1 MFAIARSGDTL
12 PVTTT
17 VGHGAEELMKIAWL
31 TDAQAPYREPLFC
44 ELAARCDFHVH
55 FLFAEEPERHFVYR
69 PHPGYSSAVLPSVR
83 VPLPRAVARRLDSYQ
98 AALRPGWT
106 RRMLDSADVVV
117 IPTWAQFA
125 SAWTMLRAHR
135 RGVPYV
141 IFSEST
147 LDSRQFDRGPV
158 AWLRKVLFGWAGA
171 VVVPGPSAR
180 QAALHTGVAADRI
193 VESVNSIDL
202 EAFGSRPRELRVG
215 AGAGPDAA
223 HHRFVVVGQLIGRK
237 NVGVLLEA
245 FARLDGAPTLD
256 VVGDGADRPAL
267 EDSARALGV
276 ADRVTFHGF
285 LDEPGVVEVLARTQT
300 LVLPSTE
307 EVYGFTA
314 LEAQVAGLQV
324 VVSARAGIAE
334 NLVGVP
340 GAWVVEPDVEGVRA
354 GLDAARTAWTGWAQ
368 DVPEDAASPKR
379 SADDVLAAAA
389 RCAPRS

>member
-1 MFAIARSGDTL
+1 MR
-12 PVTTT
+12 V
-17 VGHGAEELMKIAWL
+17 AWL

-44 ELAARCDFHVH
+44 ELATRCDFHVH

-69 PHPGYSSAVLPSVR
+69 EHPGYSSAVLPSVR
-83 VPLPRAVARRLDSYQ
+83 VPLPRRIASRLDSYQ

-106 RRMLDSADVVV
+106 TRVLDTADVVV
-117 IPTWAQFA
+117 IPTWAQWA

-147 LDSRQFDRGPV
+147 LDSRQFDHGPV
-158 AWLRKVLFGWAGA
+158 AWLRTRLFTRAGA

-180 QAALHTGVAADRI
+180 QAALHTGVEADRI
-193 VESVNSIDL
+193 VESVNSVDL
-202 EAFGSRPRELRVG
+202 EAFGTRPRELRAA
-215 AGAGPDAA
+215 AGGEPTGPDAG
-223 HHRFVVVGQLIGRK
+223 HHRFVVVGQLIARK
-237 NVGVLLEA
+237 NVGTLLEA
-245 FARLDGAPTLD
+245 FAGLDGAPTLD
-256 VVGDGADRPAL
+256 VAGDGVERAEL
-267 EDSARALGV
+267 EAAARRLGV

-285 LDEPGVVEVLARTQT
+285 LDEAGVVEVLSRTQT

-334 NLVGVP
+334 NLADTA
-340 GAWVVEPDVEGVRA
+340 GAWIVEPDVGGVRR
-354 GLDAARTAWTGWAQ
+354 GLEAARAAWTGWTE
-368 DVPEDAASPKR
+368 DVPADAASPKR
-379 SADDVLAAAA
+379 SADDVLAGALRA
-389 RCAPRS
+389 CEHFPGL

>member
-1 MFAIARSGDTL
+1 
-12 PVTTT
+12 
-17 VGHGAEELMKIAWL
+17 
-31 TDAQAPYREPLFC
+31 
-44 ELAARCDFHVH
+44 
-55 FLFAEEPERHFVYR
+55 
-69 PHPGYSSAVLPSVR
+69 
-83 VPLPRAVARRLDSYQ
+83 
-98 AALRPGWT
+98 
-106 RRMLDSADVVV
+106 
-117 IPTWAQFA
+117 
-125 SAWTMLRAHR
+125 MLRAHR

-158 AWLRKVLFGWAGA
+158 AWLRTRLFTRAGA

-202 EAFGSRPRELRVG
+202 EAFGVRPRELRGSDGG
-215 AGAGPDAA
+215 ATGPDAA
-223 HHRFVVVGQLIGRK
+223 HHRFVVVGQLIARK
-237 NVGVLLEA
+237 NVGTLLEA

-256 VVGDGADRPAL
+256 VAGDGVERAEL
-267 EDSARALGV
+267 EAAARALG
-276 ADRVTFHGF
+276 DRRPGRASTGSSRRT
-285 LDEPGVVEVLARTQT
+285 GVVEVLARTQT

-334 NLVGVP
+334 NLADTP
-340 GAWVVEPDVEGVRA
+340 GAGWWRPTSTACAA
-354 GLDAARTAWTGWAQ
+354 GLEAARTAWTGWTEEIPA
-368 DVPEDAASPKR
+368 DAASPKR

-389 RCAPRS
+389 LRAREHSSRPMTANVLTGASAHLHRYPRRPVQVHARRSGGDAR

>member
-1 MFAIARSGDTL
+1 
-12 PVTTT
+12 
-17 VGHGAEELMKIAWL
+17 MKIAWL

-44 ELAARCDFHVH
+44 ELATRCDFHVH

-69 PHPGYSSAVLPSVR
+69 EHPGYSSAVLPSMR
-83 VPLPRAVARRLDSYQ
+83 LPLPRRIASRLDSYQ

-106 RRMLDSADVVV
+106 RKVLDEADVVV
-117 IPTWAQFA
+117 IPTWAQLA

-147 LDSRQFDRGPV
+147 LDSRQFDHGPV
-158 AWLRKVLFGWAGA
+158 AWLRTRLFTRAGA
-171 VVVPGPSAR
+171 VVVPGPAAR
-180 QAALHTGVAADRI
+180 EAAIHTGVAPDRI
-193 VESVNSIDL
+193 IESVNSIDL
-202 EAFGSRPRELRVG
+202 EAFGTRPRELRATARDADG
-215 AGAGPDAA
+215 GRGPDAA
-223 HHRFVVVGQLIGRK
+223 HHRFVVVGQLIARK
-237 NVGVLLEA
+237 NVGTLLEA

-256 VVGDGADRPAL
+256 VAGDGVARAEL
-267 EDSARALGV
+267 EAATRALGI

-285 LDEPGVVEVLARTQT
+285 LDEPGVVGILARTQT

-334 NLVGVP
+334 NLADTE
-340 GAWVVEPDVEGVRA
+340 GAWVVEPDVEGVYR
-354 GLDAARTAWTGWAQ
+354 GLEAARAAWTGWTE
-368 DVPEDAASPKR
+368 DVPAEAASPKR
-379 SADDVLAAAA
+379 GADDVLAGAL

>member
-1 MFAIARSGDTL
+1 
-12 PVTTT
+12 
-17 VGHGAEELMKIAWL
+17 MKIAWL

-44 ELAARCDFHVH
+44 ELTARCDFHVH

-83 VPLPRAVARRLDSYQ
+83 VPLPRRIARRLDSYQ

-106 RRMLDSADVVV
+106 RRVLDAADVVV

-158 AWLRKVLFGWAGA
+158 AWLRTRLFTRAGA

-180 QAALHTGVAADRI
+180 QAALHTGVAGDRI
-193 VESVNSIDL
+193 VESVNSVDL
-202 EAFGSRPRELRVG
+202 EAFGTRPRELRARAEGVD
-215 AGAGPDAA
+215 AGTGPDAA
-223 HHRFVVVGQLIGRK
+223 HHRFVVVGQLIARK
-237 NVGVLLEA
+237 NVGTLLEA

-256 VVGDGADRPAL
+256 VAGDGIERAEL
-267 EDSARALGV
+267 EATARRLGV

-285 LDEPGVVEVLARTQT
+285 LDERGVVDVLARTQT

-334 NLVGVP
+334 NLADTP
-340 GAWVVEPDVEGVRA
+340 GAWVVEPDVEGVTRGLEDARA
-354 GLDAARTAWTGWAQ
+354 AWSGWTQ
-368 DVPEDAASPKR
+368 DVPADAASPER
-379 SADDVLAAAA
+379 SADDVMAAAKVA
-389 RCAPRS
+389 VAS

>member
-1 MFAIARSGDTL
+1 
-12 PVTTT
+12 
-17 VGHGAEELMKIAWL
+17 MKIAWL

-44 ELAARCDFHVH
+44 ELATRCDFHVH

-69 PHPGYSSAVLPSVR
+69 EHPGYSSAVLPSMR
-83 VPLPRAVARRLDSYQ
+83 LPLPRRIASRLDSYQ

-106 RRMLDSADVVV
+106 RKVLDEADVVV
-117 IPTWAQFA
+117 IPTWAQLA

-147 LDSRQFDRGPV
+147 LDSRQFDHGPV
-158 AWLRKVLFGWAGA
+158 AWLRTRLFTRAGA
-171 VVVPGPSAR
+171 VVVPGPAAR
-180 QAALHTGVAADRI
+180 EAAIHTGVAPDRI
-193 VESVNSIDL
+193 IESVNSIDL
-202 EAFGSRPRELRVG
+202 EAFGTRPRELRATARDADG
-215 AGAGPDAA
+215 GRGPDAA
-223 HHRFVVVGQLIGRK
+223 HHRFVVVGQLIARK
-237 NVGVLLEA
+237 NVGTLLEA

-256 VVGDGADRPAL
+256 VAGDGVARAEL
-267 EDSARALGV
+267 EAATRALGI

-285 LDEPGVVEVLARTQT
+285 LDEPGVVGILARTQT

-334 NLVGVP
+334 NLADTE
-340 GAWVVEPDVEGVRA
+340 GAWVVEPDVEGVYR
-354 GLDAARTAWTGWAQ
+354 GLEAARAAWTGWTE
-368 DVPEDAASPKR
+368 DVPAEAASPKR
-379 SADDVLAAAA
+379 GADDVLAGAL
-389 RCAPRS
+389 RCAPRP

>member
-1 MFAIARSGDTL
+1 
-12 PVTTT
+12 
-17 VGHGAEELMKIAWL
+17 MKIAWL

-44 ELAARCDFHVH
+44 ELATRCDFHVH
-55 FLFAEEPERHFVYR
+55 FLFTEEPERHFVYR
-69 PHPGYSSAVLPSVR
+69 EHPGYSSAVLPSVR
-83 VPLPRAVARRLDSYQ
+83 LPLPRRIASRLDSYQ

-106 RRMLDSADVVV
+106 RRLLEGADVVV

-125 SAWTMLRAHR
+125 SAWTMLRAYR

-158 AWLRKVLFGWAGA
+158 AWLRSRLFTRAGA

-180 QAALHTGVAADRI
+180 QAALHNGVEADRI

-202 EAFGSRPRELRVG
+202 EAFGVRPRELRAA
-215 AGAGPDAA
+215 AGGTDATTGPDAA
-223 HHRFVVVGQLIGRK
+223 HHRFVVVGQLIARK
-237 NVGVLLEA
+237 NVGTLLAA

-256 VVGDGADRPAL
+256 VAGDGVERDEL
-267 EDSARALGV
+267 EAAARALGI

-285 LDEPGVVEVLARTQT
+285 LDESGVVEVLARTQT

-334 NLVGVP
+334 NLADVP
-340 GAWVVEPDVEGVRA
+340 GAWVVEPDVDGVHR
-354 GLDAARTAWTGWAQ
+354 GLEAARAAWTGWTEEIPA
-368 DVPEDAASPKR
+368 DAASPKR

-389 RCAPRS
+389 RCAPRP

>member
-1 MFAIARSGDTL
+1 
-12 PVTTT
+12 
-17 VGHGAEELMKIAWL
+17 MKIAWL

-44 ELAARCDFHVH
+44 ELATRCDFHVH
-55 FLFAEEPERHFVYR
+55 FLFTEEPERHFVYR
-69 PHPGYSSAVLPSVR
+69 EHPGYSSAVLPSVR
-83 VPLPRAVARRLDSYQ
+83 VPLPRRIASRLDSYQ

-106 RRMLDSADVVV
+106 RKVLDASDVVV
-117 IPTWAQFA
+117 IPTWAQLA

-147 LDSRQFDRGPV
+147 MDSRQFDHGPV
-158 AWLRKVLFGWAGA
+158 AWLRTRLFTRAGA

-180 QAALHTGVAADRI
+180 QAAIHTGVAPDRI

-202 EAFGSRPRELRVG
+202 EAFGTRPRELRATRG
-215 AGAGPDAA
+215 SEAAAGPDAA
-223 HHRFVVVGQLIGRK
+223 HHRFVVVGQLIARK
-237 NVGVLLEA
+237 NVGTLLAA

-256 VVGDGADRPAL
+256 VVGDGVERDEL
-267 EDSARALGV
+267 EAAARALGI

-285 LDEPGVVEVLARTQT
+285 LDEAGVVGILARTQT
-300 LVLPSTE
+300 LVLPSTA

-334 NLVGVP
+334 NLADTP
-340 GAWVVEPDVEGVRA
+340 GAWVVEPDVDGVHR
-354 GLDAARTAWTGWAQ
+354 GLEAARAAWTGWTE
-368 DVPEDAASPKR
+368 DVPADAASPKR
-379 SADDVLAAAA
+379 SADDVLAAAT
-389 RCAPRS
+389 RCASRS

>member
-1 MFAIARSGDTL
+1 
-12 PVTTT
+12 
-17 VGHGAEELMKIAWL
+17 MKIAWL

-44 ELAARCDFHVH
+44 ELATRCDFHVH

-69 PHPGYSSAVLPSVR
+69 EHPGYSSAVLPSMR
-83 VPLPRAVARRLDSYQ
+83 LPLPRRIASRLDSYQ

-106 RRMLDSADVVV
+106 RKVLDEADVVV
-117 IPTWAQFA
+117 IPTWAQLA

-147 LDSRQFDRGPV
+147 LDSRQFDHGPV
-158 AWLRKVLFGWAGA
+158 AWLRTRLFTRAGA
-171 VVVPGPSAR
+171 VVVPGPAAR
-180 QAALHTGVAADRI
+180 QAAIHTGVAPDRI
-193 VESVNSIDL
+193 IESVNSIDL
-202 EAFGSRPRELRVG
+202 EAFGTRPRELRATARDADG
-215 AGAGPDAA
+215 GRGPDAA
-223 HHRFVVVGQLIGRK
+223 HHRFVVVGQLIARK
-237 NVGVLLEA
+237 NVGTLLEA

-256 VVGDGADRPAL
+256 VAGDGVARAEL
-267 EDSARALGV
+267 EGATRALGI

-285 LDEPGVVEVLARTQT
+285 LDEPGVVGILAHTQT

-334 NLVGVP
+334 NLADTE
-340 GAWVVEPDVEGVRA
+340 GAWVVEPDVEGVYR
-354 GLDAARTAWTGWAQ
+354 GLEAARAAWTGWTE
-368 DVPEDAASPKR
+368 DVPAEAASPKR
-379 SADDVLAAAA
+379 GADDVLAGAL
-389 RCAPRS
+389 RCAPRP

>member
-1 MFAIARSGDTL
+1 MG
-12 PVTTT
+12 TT
-17 VGHGAEELMKIAWL
+17 VGHDARGVGMKIAWL

-69 PHPGYSSAVLPSVR
+69 PHPGYSSGVLPSR
-83 VPLPRAVARRLDSYQ
+83 HVPLPTRIARRLDSYQ
-98 AALRPGWT
+98 TVLRPGHT
-106 RRMLDSADVVV
+106 RRLLAAADLVV
-117 IPTWAQFA
+117 IPTWAQAA

-135 RGVPYV
+135 AGVPYV

-158 AWLRKVLFGWAGA
+158 AWLRTRLFTRAGA

-180 QAALHTGVAADRI
+180 DAALHTGVERDRI

-202 EAFGSRPRELRVG
+202 EAFGTRPRELR
-215 AGAGPDAA
+215 AGAGTGPDAE
-223 HHRFVVVGQLIGRK
+223 HHRFAVVGQLIPRK
-237 NVGVLLEA
+237 NVHSLLDA
-245 FARLDGAPTLD
+245 FARLPGSPTLD
-256 VVGDGADRPAL
+256 VAGDGVERGPL
-267 EDSARALGV
+267 EDQARALGV
-276 ADRVTFHGF
+276 LDRVHFHGF
-285 LDEPGVVEVLARTQT
+285 LDEPGVVEVLARAQT

-334 NLVGVP
+334 NLTDVA
-340 GAWVVEPDVEGVRA
+340 GAWVVEPDAEGLRS
-354 GLDAARTAWTGWAQ
+354 GLEAARAAWTGWTEEI
-368 DVPEDAASPKR
+368 PEDAASPKR
-379 SADDVLAAAA
+379 TADDVLAAAQRA
-389 RCAPRS
+389 LA

>member
-1 MFAIARSGDTL
+1 
-12 PVTTT
+12 
-17 VGHGAEELMKIAWL
+17 MKIAWL

-44 ELAARCDFHVH
+44 ELATRCDFHVH

-69 PHPGYSSAVLPSVR
+69 EHPGYSSAVLPSMR
-83 VPLPRAVARRLDSYQ
+83 LPLPRRIASRLDSYQ

-106 RRMLDSADVVV
+106 RKVLDEADVVV
-117 IPTWAQFA
+117 IPTWAQLA

-147 LDSRQFDRGPV
+147 LDSRQFDHGPV
-158 AWLRKVLFGWAGA
+158 AWLRTRLFTRAGA
-171 VVVPGPSAR
+171 VVVPGPAAR
-180 QAALHTGVAADRI
+180 QAAIHTGVAPDRI
-193 VESVNSIDL
+193 IESVNSIDL
-202 EAFGSRPRELRVG
+202 EAFGTRPRELRATARDADG
-215 AGAGPDAA
+215 GRGPDAA
-223 HHRFVVVGQLIGRK
+223 HHRFVVVGQLIARK
-237 NVGVLLEA
+237 NVGTLLEA

-256 VVGDGADRPAL
+256 VAGDGVARAEL
-267 EDSARALGV
+267 ETAARALGI

-285 LDEPGVVEVLARTQT
+285 LDEPGVVGILARTQT

-334 NLVGVP
+334 NLADTE
-340 GAWVVEPDVEGVRA
+340 GAWVVEPDVEGVYR
-354 GLDAARTAWTGWAQ
+354 GLEAARAAWTGWTE
-368 DVPEDAASPKR
+368 DVPAEAASPKR
-379 SADDVLAAAA
+379 GADDVLAGAL

>member
-1 MFAIARSGDTL
+1 MR
-12 PVTTT
+12 V
-17 VGHGAEELMKIAWL
+17 AWL

-44 ELAARCDFHVH
+44 ELATRCDFHVH
-55 FLFAEEPERHFVYR
+55 FLFTEEPERHFVYR
-69 PHPGYSSAVLPSVR
+69 EHPGYSSAVLPSVR
-83 VPLPRAVARRLDSYQ
+83 VPLPRRIASRLDSYQ

-106 RRMLDSADVVV
+106 RKVLDASDVVV
-117 IPTWAQFA
+117 IPTWAQLA

-147 LDSRQFDRGPV
+147 MDSRRFDHGPV
-158 AWLRKVLFGWAGA
+158 AWLRTRLFTRAGA

-180 QAALHTGVAADRI
+180 QAAIHTGVAPDRI
-193 VESVNSIDL
+193 IESVNSIDL
-202 EAFGSRPRELRVG
+202 EAFGTRPRELRATRVSEP
-215 AGAGPDAA
+215 ATGPDAA
-223 HHRFVVVGQLIGRK
+223 HHRFVVVGQLIARK
-237 NVGVLLEA
+237 NVGTLLAA

-256 VVGDGADRPAL
+256 VAGDGVERDGL
-267 EDSARALGV
+267 EAAARALGI

-285 LDEPGVVEVLARTQT
+285 LDESGVVGILARTQT

-334 NLVGVP
+334 NLADTP
-340 GAWVVEPDVEGVRA
+340 GAWVVEPDVDGVQR
-354 GLDAARTAWTGWAQ
+354 GLEAARAAWAGWTE
-368 DVPEDAASPKR
+368 DVPADAASPKR
-379 SADDVLAAAA
+379 SADDVLAGALRACEHKM
-389 RCAPRS
+389 RL

>member
-1 MFAIARSGDTL
+1 
-12 PVTTT
+12 
-17 VGHGAEELMKIAWL
+17 MKIAWL

-44 ELAARCDFHVH
+44 ELATRCDFHVH

-69 PHPGYSSAVLPSVR
+69 EHPGYSSAVLPSMR
-83 VPLPRAVARRLDSYQ
+83 LPLPRRIASRLDSYQ

-106 RRMLDSADVVV
+106 RKVLDEADVVV
-117 IPTWAQFA
+117 IPTWAQLA

-147 LDSRQFDRGPV
+147 LDSRQFDHGPV
-158 AWLRKVLFGWAGA
+158 AWLRTRLFTRAGA
-171 VVVPGPSAR
+171 VVVPGPAAR
-180 QAALHTGVAADRI
+180 QAAIHTGVAPDRI
-193 VESVNSIDL
+193 IESVNSIDL
-202 EAFGSRPRELRVG
+202 EAFGTRPRELRATARDADG
-215 AGAGPDAA
+215 GRGPDAA
-223 HHRFVVVGQLIGRK
+223 HHRFVVVGQLIARK
-237 NVGVLLEA
+237 NVGTLLEA

-256 VVGDGADRPAL
+256 VAGDGVARAEL
-267 EDSARALGV
+267 EAAARALGI

-285 LDEPGVVEVLARTQT
+285 LDEPGVVGILARTQT

-334 NLVGVP
+334 NLADTE
-340 GAWVVEPDVEGVRA
+340 GAWVVEPDVEGVYR
-354 GLDAARTAWTGWAQ
+354 GLEAARAAWTGWTE
-368 DVPEDAASPKR
+368 DVPAEAASPKR
-379 SADDVLAAAA
+379 GADDVLAGAL

>member
-1 MFAIARSGDTL
+1 
-12 PVTTT
+12 
-17 VGHGAEELMKIAWL
+17 MKIAWL

-83 VPLPRAVARRLDSYQ
+83 VPLPRRIASRLDSYQ

-106 RRMLDSADVVV
+106 RRLLEDADVVV
-117 IPTWAQFA
+117 IPTWAQLA

-147 LDSRQFDRGPV
+147 LDSRQFDHGPV
-158 AWLRKVLFGWAGA
+158 AWLRTRLFTRAGA

-180 QAALHTGVAADRI
+180 QAALHTGVEADRI
-193 VESVNSIDL
+193 IESVNSVDL
-202 EAFGSRPRELRVG
+202 EAFGVRPRELRG
-215 AGAGPDAA
+215 SEAGTGPDAA
-223 HHRFVVVGQLIGRK
+223 HHRFVVVGQLIARK
-237 NVGVLLEA
+237 NVGTLLEA

-256 VVGDGADRPAL
+256 VAGDGVERADL
-267 EDSARALGV
+267 EAAARELGI

-285 LDEPGVVEVLARTQT
+285 LEEDGVVAVLARTQT

-334 NLVGVP
+334 NLTDTP
-340 GAWVVEPDVEGVRA
+340 GAWVVAPAVDGVAA
-354 GLDAARTAWTGWAQ
+354 GLEAARAAWAGWTEEIPA
-368 DVPEDAASPKR
+368 DAASPKR
-379 SADDVLAAAA
+379 GADDVLAAAA
-389 RCAPRS
+389 RCASRS

>member
-1 MFAIARSGDTL
+1 
-12 PVTTT
+12 
-17 VGHGAEELMKIAWL
+17 MKIAWL

-83 VPLPRAVARRLDSYQ
+83 VPLPRRIASRLDSYQ

-106 RRMLDSADVVV
+106 RRLLDTADVVV

-125 SAWTMLRAHR
+125 STWTMLRAHR

-158 AWLRKVLFGWAGA
+158 AWLRTRLFTRAGA

-180 QAALHTGVAADRI
+180 QAALHTGVAGDRI
-193 VESVNSIDL
+193 VESVNSVDL
-202 EAFGSRPRELRVG
+202 EAFGTRPRELRARSG
-215 AGAGPDAA
+215 DAGTGPDAA
-223 HHRFVVVGQLIGRK
+223 HHRFVVVGQLIARK
-237 NVGVLLEA
+237 NVGSLLEA

-256 VVGDGADRPAL
+256 VAGDGVERAGL
-267 EDSARALGV
+267 EERARALGV

-285 LDEPGVVEVLARTQT
+285 LEEAGVVEVLARTQT

-334 NLVGVP
+334 NLADTP
-340 GAWVVEPDVEGVRA
+340 GAWVVEPDVEGVARGLEGARA
-354 GLDAARTAWTGWAQ
+354 AWTGWTE
-368 DVPEDAASPKR
+368 DVPADAASPER
-379 SADDVLAAAA
+379 SADDVMAAAQRA
-389 RCAPRS
+389 GKVSA

>member
-1 MFAIARSGDTL
+1 
-12 PVTTT
+12 
-17 VGHGAEELMKIAWL
+17 MKIAWL

-44 ELAARCDFHVH
+44 ELATRCDFHVH

-69 PHPGYSSAVLPSVR
+69 EHPGYSSAVLPSMR
-83 VPLPRAVARRLDSYQ
+83 LPLPRRIASRLDSYQ

-106 RRMLDSADVVV
+106 RKVLDEADVVV
-117 IPTWAQFA
+117 IPTWAQLA

-147 LDSRQFDRGPV
+147 LDSRQFDHGPV
-158 AWLRKVLFGWAGA
+158 AWLRTRLFTRAGA
-171 VVVPGPSAR
+171 VVVPGPAAR
-180 QAALHTGVAADRI
+180 QAAIHTGVAPDRI
-193 VESVNSIDL
+193 IESVNSIDL
-202 EAFGSRPRELRVG
+202 EAFGTRPRELRATARDADG
-215 AGAGPDAA
+215 GRGPDAA
-223 HHRFVVVGQLIGRK
+223 HHRFVVVGQLIARK
-237 NVGVLLEA
+237 NVGTLLEA

-256 VVGDGADRPAL
+256 VAGDGVARAEL
-267 EDSARALGV
+267 EAAPRALGI

-285 LDEPGVVEVLARTQT
+285 LDEPGVVGILARTQT

-334 NLVGVP
+334 NLADTE
-340 GAWVVEPDVEGVRA
+340 GAWVVEPDVEGVYR
-354 GLDAARTAWTGWAQ
+354 GLEAARAAWTGWTE
-368 DVPEDAASPKR
+368 DVPAEAASPKR
-379 SADDVLAAAA
+379 GADDVLAGAL
-389 RCAPRS
+389 RCAPRP